1 MLYLFI
7 EGPDDE
13 RFFTRVYGTI
23 LGSYKFI
30 QYSGWTPTKIN
41 DFIRSINCTPGN
53 EYILLGDADG
63 KPINERKEILLARY
77 SNLDSDR
84 LFVVQYEIESW
95 YYAGVSATTCQKLKL
110 KQYVYN
116 TDTLT
121 KEQFNAKLPKKT
133 ERKFIMAALLE
144 VYERELAIVRNT
156 SLSLFDAGITKEP
169 A

>member
-7 EGPDDE
+7 EGPNDE
-13 RFFTRVYGTI
+13 RFFTRVYGAI

-30 QYSGWTPTKIN
+30 QYSGWTSTKIN
-41 DFIRSINCTPGN
+41 NFIRSINCTPGN
-53 EYILLGDADG
+53 EYIFLGDADG
-63 KPINERKEILLARY
+63 KPINEKKEILLARY
-77 SNLDSDR
+77 SNLNSDR

-95 YYAGVSATTCQKLKL
+95 YYAGVSATACQKLGL

-144 VYERELAIVRNT
+144 VYERELAIARNT
-156 SLSLFDAGITKEP
+156 SLSLFDTDITKEP